1 MTFFHKLFTSTII
14 QKQVLGRWER
24 TNDALNTI
32 KVYWANVDHCGTCTK
47 ETIPTASVKT
57 PSASPSPS
65 ASETSLIKSKW
76 SKHS

>member
-1 MTFFHKLFTSTII
+1 MSSVI

-47 ETIPTASVKT
+47 ETIPTDAVKT
-57 PSASPSPS
+57 PPSSSA
-65 ASETSLIKSKW
+65 EKSLIKSKW

>member
-1 MTFFHKLFTSTII
+1 MTFFHKLFASSII

-47 ETIPTASVKT
+47 ETIPRDTVNTPAS
-57 PSASPSPS
+57 SAS
-65 ASETSLIKSKW
+65 AEKSLIKSKW

>member
-1 MTFFHKLFTSTII
+1 MTFFHKLFASTII

-32 KVYWANVDHCGTCTK
+32 KVYWANVDHCGTCSK
-47 ETIPTASVKT
+47 ETKTTDIVKT
-57 PSASPSPS
+57 PSPS
-65 ASETSLIKSKW
+65 EKSLIKLKW